1 MRSMLSRQDDIK
13 LRDALAVLTGI
24 SQTSVVLGCANIS
37 DVTEIDGC
45 IDKIFY
51 GFSTSIDRCINDIRD
66 IITRN
71 NIADIS

>member
-37 DVTEIDGC
+37 DVTEIDGS

-51 GFSTSIDRCINDIRD
+51 GFSISIDRCINDIRD